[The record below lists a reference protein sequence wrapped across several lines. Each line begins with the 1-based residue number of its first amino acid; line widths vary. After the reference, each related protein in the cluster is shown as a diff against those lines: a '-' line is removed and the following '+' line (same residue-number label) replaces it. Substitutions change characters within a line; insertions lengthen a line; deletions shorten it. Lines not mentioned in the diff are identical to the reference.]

1 MKNDAKA
8 GQSEKTLKRKS
19 VKTGGGTVSGII
31 KMSERLPESD
41 AKPQGKKKPGF
52 TDNREIEIKLG
63 VLGRPE
69 SLSKS
74 FASLGRVSNEK
85 SDDLTN
91 VYFDTEDEDLF
102 KAGIGL
108 RIRHGNT
115 LSEQTLKLRGK
126 NIGGLHSRRE
136 FNISIPRNTKIP
148 KLAKFPKDAFPDGF
162 DPEFEQSLLQPVCR
176 ISFTRESFDF
186 EIMDSLFEVAYDHG
200 SIDLDS
206 GAPYPINEL
215 EVELKSTTRSEDSVM
230 LIYNALVTTFAEM
243 DLPLV
248 MEPFSKMH
256 RAQVLLRGNRNRVS
270 FSDTQTRSDLVSYIS
285 NLLST
290 FDNLYG
296 LFLLKHDPLVFSFQ
310 NATLRTLIRA
320 LKVLRKDAPPAF
332 YKDEREPVSYD
343 QELRVMIRT
352 LNEYEKRCFD
362 FEKKIAKTSLDFDE
376 YELSVL
382 VDKIRRI
389 ENDCQIYV
397 IPLKLRVLLSM
408 IVCKR

>member
-1 MKNDAKA
+1 MAEATKGSSEGKAAAGAAAKA
-8 GQSEKTLKRKS
+8 GKARERKA
-19 VKTGGGTVSGII
+19 
-31 KMSERLPESD
+31 
-41 AKPQGKKKPGF
+41 AKPEEAQAAAPEKAKKGSSL
-52 TDNREIEIKLG
+52 TDHREIEIKLG
-63 VLGRPE
+63 VLGRPD
-69 SLSKS
+69 SLSEV
-74 FASLGRVSNEK
+74 FASLGRVSRER
-85 SDDLTN
+85 SDLLENT
-91 VYFDTEDEDLF
+91 YFHAPSEDLF

-108 RIRHGNT
+108 RIRHGKDF
-115 LSEQTLKLRGK
+115 SEQTLKLRGK
-126 NIGGLHSRRE
+126 NIGGLHSRGEYNLPIAR
-136 FNISIPRNTKIP
+136 SAKVPR
-148 KLAKFPKDAFPDGF
+148 LDKFPQDIFPDDF
-162 DPEFEQSLLQPVCR
+162 NAKAEQQLLQPMCR

-200 SIDLDS
+200 SIDLDT

-230 LIYNALVTTFAEM
+230 LIYNALVTTFAEK

-256 RAQVLLRGNRNRVS
+256 RAQVLLRGNRNSVN
-270 FSDTQTRSDLVSYIS
+270 FSDTQTSSDLVSYIS

-296 LFLLKHDPLVFSFQ
+296 LFLLKHDPLVFSYQ
-310 NATLRTLIRA
+310 NSTLRTLIRA

-343 QELRVMIRT
+343 QELRVIIRT
-352 LNEYEKRCFD
+352 LKEYERRCFD
-362 FEKKIAKTSLDFDE
+362 YEKKIAKTSLDFDE

-382 VDKIRRI
+382 VDKVRRI

-408 IVCKR
+408 IVSRR